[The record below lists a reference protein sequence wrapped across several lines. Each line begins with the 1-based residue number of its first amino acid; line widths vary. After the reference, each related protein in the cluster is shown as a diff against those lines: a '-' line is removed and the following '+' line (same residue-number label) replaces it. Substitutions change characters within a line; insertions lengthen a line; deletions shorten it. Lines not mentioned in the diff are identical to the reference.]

1 MLARLGALSF
11 TLAAPALAAQPAPPA
26 VPPPP
31 QFMDVIPV
39 GEPREMQILS
49 WQVSEATCGAG
60 TGIAPV
66 HLSLPQPEMLVV
78 RTWNA
83 PQEATL
89 TFALDAEGRP
99 FGIASNAAERSRLQ
113 MRDLMPALRASR
125 FAVEA
130 PQTGCTIRY
139 TPELRSLS
147 DAPLETLARFGV
159 AQRLR
164 MNKDAWE
171 RLSPGD
177 CRSAPRLAP
186 LTRSYPDFRKLE
198 RREGERQWTY
208 VRYDIDAEG
217 VPVNLATGETSGYAA
232 LDAEALR
239 AVAAGRY
246 AGGPRSGCIQAW
258 WTGAATI
265 PAPPPPPKPKVE
277 GNPACEIK
285 DRWEKEPRLVFPSN
299 YQQRAIEGWA
309 ILRYDVAPWG
319 QIGAITVLAAEPSTE
334 FGDAAKSV
342 LNSAKF
348 KPRESGLSGCI
359 DRVVFRIRKDDPATT
374 DGAAEAGAEAG
385 AD

>member
-1 MLARLGALSF
+1 MLARLGILAF
-11 TLAAPALAAQPAPPA
+11 ALAAPAPAVQPAPPA

-31 QFMDVIPV
+31 QSIDLFPV
-39 GEPREMQILS
+39 VAPRDMQILN
-49 WQVSEATCGAG
+49 WQVSEATCGAD
-60 TGIAPV
+60 TSLAPMR
-66 HLSLPQPEMLVV
+66 LSLPQPEMLVV

-99 FGIASNAAERSRLQ
+99 FGIAGNPAERSRLQ

-125 FAVEA
+125 FATEG

-164 MNKDAWE
+164 MSKDAWE

-177 CRSAPRLAP
+177 CRNSPRLAP
-186 LTRSYPDFRKLE
+186 LTRHYPDFRKLD

-217 VPVNLATGETSGYAA
+217 VPMNLVTGETSGYAA

-246 AGGPRSGCIQAW
+246 AGGPRTGCIQAW
-258 WTGAATI
+258 WTGPETI
-265 PAPPPPPKPKVE
+265 PAPPIPPKSETE

-319 QIGAITVLAAEPSTE
+319 EIGAITVLAAEPSAE
-334 FGDAAKSV
+334 FGEAAKNV
-342 LNSAKF
+342 LNSARF

-359 DRVVFRIRKDDPATT
+359 DRVVFTIRKDDPVTT
-374 DGAAEAGAEAG
+374 DGAVEAEA
-385 AD
+385 D

>member
-1 MLARLGALSF
+1 MLARLGVLAF
-11 TLAAPALAAQPAPPA
+11 TLATPALAAQPAPPA
-26 VPPPP
+26 VPSPPENI
-31 QFMDVIPV
+31 DVFPIV
-39 GEPREMQILS
+39 DSREMQILS
-49 WQVSEATCGAG
+49 WQVSAATCGDGAS
-60 TGIAPV
+60 IAPV
-66 HLSLPQPEMLVV
+66 HLSLPQPEMMVLQG
-78 RTWNA
+78 WNA

-99 FGIASNAAERSRLQ
+99 YSIAGNADPRSRVQ
-113 MRDLMPALRASR
+113 VRDIMPALRASR

-164 MNKDAWE
+164 MNKDAWD
-171 RLSPGD
+171 RLAPGD
-177 CRSAPRLAP
+177 CRNSPRLAP

-217 VPVNLATGETSGYAA
+217 VPVNLATGETSGYGA

-239 AVAAGRY
+239 AVGAGRY
-246 AGGPRSGCIQAW
+246 AGGPRTGCVQAW
-258 WTGAATI
+258 WTGAGTI

-277 GNPACEIK
+277 GNPACEVK

-319 QIGAITVLAAEPSTE
+319 QIGAITVLAAEPSSE
-334 FGDAAKSV
+334 FGDAAKNV
-342 LNSAKF
+342 LGSAKF

-359 DRVVFRIRKDDPATT
+359 DRVFFRIRKDDPATT
-374 DGAAEAGAEAG
+374 DGAAEAA